1 MVQRI
6 ARINQMSKFVSEK
19 HDFMTLVLHQFL
31 ELSVQILQRVRNH
44 ISDVLETVDMIA
56 DKTPVNT
63 IAAKIEGKS
72 CSAAFGNKYSGS
84 SNPGKSA

>member
-6 ARINQMSKFVSEK
+6 ARINQMSKFVPEK

-44 ISDVLETVDMIA
+44 ISDVLETVD
-56 DKTPVNT
+56 T
-63 IAAKIEGKS
+63 IALKS
-72 CSAAFGNKYSGS
+72 NRL
-84 SNPGKSA
+84 PP